1 MVWHETFKVMKG
13 KTISENTLTSKDIIQ
28 IGKRNKDF
36 TGKQKLN
43 KFSSTKLA
51 LYGTLK
57 GFSK

>member
-1 MVWHETFKVMKG
+1 MKG

-43 KFSSTKLA
+43 KFSSTNIA
-51 LYGTLK
+51 LYETLK